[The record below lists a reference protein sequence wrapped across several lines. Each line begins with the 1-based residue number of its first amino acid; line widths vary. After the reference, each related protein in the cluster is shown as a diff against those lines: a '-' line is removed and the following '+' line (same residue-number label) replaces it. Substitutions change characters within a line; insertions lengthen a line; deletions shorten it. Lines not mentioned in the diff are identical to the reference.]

1 MAVNF
6 VSALGAGS
14 GIDIKKLAED
24 LVAVERAPRQERI
37 DARIAQ
43 AEARISGYS
52 VVRFA
57 LSGLKDAFAA
67 LNDLSEFSSITP
79 RTSQPSAFSVT
90 PGAGAPSG
98 SFDVTV
104 RAIATAQRV
113 ASGGF
118 AESGTAL
125 NGGAGFDLQLD
136 HTDGRST
143 TLSIAAADAS
153 PAGVV
158 RTINSTPGLGVTAQL
173 INVGG
178 RSPYKIVLTG
188 DTGAANGFRIS
199 STAPDLSFDTSLQD
213 AADAELNINGLVAT
227 RPTNT
232 ITDLV
237 EGLSFELYTP
247 TSGSARL
254 DLNRDTSA
262 VRGKITAL
270 ATAYNEF
277 EETLKELANRDSDIA
292 DLGGVLA
299 GDLLVQKL
307 RTEARRM
314 LTSDSSTPGQDISAL
329 RNLGL
334 SIDRDGVMQVD
345 GVALDAALR
354 DRFDQVAQMFTG
366 NTEGRSAYSPDPAGL
381 AGDAVRRLDTL
392 MRSSGDIDR
401 QTQSAKADI
410 DRQKLAL
417 QALESRMARSLER
430 YTRQFAV
437 MEAIVGESNSLR
449 TSMESTYEGLMAMYT
464 RR

>member
-14 GIDIKKLAED
+14 GIDTKKLAED
-24 LVAVERAPRQERI
+24 LVAAERAPRQERI

-57 LSGLKDAFAA
+57 MSGLKDAFAA
-67 LNDLSEFSSITP
+67 LNDLSEFSSITA
-79 RTSQPSAFSVT
+79 RSSQPNAFSVT

-98 SFDVTV
+98 AFDVTV
-104 RAIATAQRV
+104 QAIAAAQRV
-113 ASGGF
+113 ASDGY
-118 AESGTAL
+118 AKSSTAL
-125 NGGAGFDLQLD
+125 NGGKGFDLQLN
-136 HTDGRST
+136 HADGRAATVSV
-143 TLSIAAADAS
+143 AAADAS

-158 RTINSTPGLGVTAQL
+158 RTINSTAGLGVTAQL

-178 RSPYKIVLTG
+178 ASPYKIVLTG
-188 DTGAANGFRIS
+188 QTGAANGFRIAS
-199 STAPDLSFDTSLQD
+199 AAADLSFDTSLQQ
-213 AADAELNINGLVAT
+213 AADAELTINGLAAT
-227 RPTNT
+227 RSSNT

-237 EGLSFELYTP
+237 DGLSFELYTP
-247 TSGSARL
+247 TAGSARL

-262 VRGKITAL
+262 VRGKISAL

-292 DLGGVLA
+292 DIGGVLA
-299 GDLLVQKL
+299 GDLLVQRL
-307 RTEARRM
+307 RTEARRL
-314 LTSDSSTPGQDISAL
+314 LTGDSSTPGQGMTAL
-329 RNLGL
+329 RDLGL
-334 SIDRDGVMQVD
+334 SIDRNGVMQVN
-345 GVALDAALR
+345 GAALDTALR

-366 NTEGRSAYSPDPAGL
+366 NTEGRSVYSPDPAGL
-381 AGDAVRRLDTL
+381 AGDALKRLDAL
-392 MRSSGDIDR
+392 MRDSGDIDR

-410 DRQKLAL
+410 DRQKLVL
-417 QALESRMARSLER
+417 QDLEFRMSLSLER

-449 TSMESTYEGLMAMYT
+449 SSMESTYEGLMAMYT